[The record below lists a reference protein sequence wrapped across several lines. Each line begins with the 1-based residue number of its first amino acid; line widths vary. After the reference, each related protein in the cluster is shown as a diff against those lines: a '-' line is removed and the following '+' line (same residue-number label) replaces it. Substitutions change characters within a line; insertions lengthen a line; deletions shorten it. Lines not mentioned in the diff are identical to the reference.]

1 MQTLDTIWHP
11 SCADTRDLRHRIKP
25 FPVGQLSFVGPTVG
39 QRKIMIA
46 AQPLIH
52 LGHQALRL
60 QRGAGCHCPRASE
73 VVRRGKGCAVGQPRL
88 GYHDGGFPAR
98 TAVCNAHHAPRRS
111 LQLRGDCFLIGCG
124 HGFEHSLILAV
135 DRAASEPRASSSQG
149 YETHRTTLRS
159 NYRHAALG
167 GTTRRNYREVRL
179 TNAEWAAS
187 CERRPQRRILDVRA
201 AGLQEEDDGTTL
213 FRYVSSDE
221 DGGDPANIAAS
232 GASNQTQHDARAAH
246 RKGATPTWMIAAVS
260 P

>member
-1 MQTLDTIWHP
+1 MGKGVP
-11 SCADTRDLRHRIKP
+11 SANRGWVVTTAG
-25 FPVGQLSFVGPTVG
+25 FPQG
-39 QRKIMIA
+39 QRYATPTMPLGGRCSCVVTVSSSA
-46 AQPLIH
+46 AVI
-52 LGHQALRL
+52 GSSTALSSQL
-60 QRGAGCHCPRASE
+60 TEPPPNHERAAHKAT
-73 VVRRGKGCAVGQPRL
+73 RRT
-88 GYHDGGFPAR
+88 R
-98 TAVCNAHHAPRRS
+98 TA
-111 LQLRGDCFLIGCG
+111 
-124 HGFEHSLILAV
+124 
-135 DRAASEPRASSSQG
+135 
-149 YETHRTTLRS
+149 LRS

-213 FRYVSSDE
+213 FRSVSSDE

-232 GASNQTQHDARAAH
+232 GASNQTQRDARAAH